1 MFKFC
6 YECTENGKFNYCN
19 MLNYLICWLKIFKM
33 KEAKFCNME
42 LGNHTIWRREIPQI
56 EGKILPNGG
65 GILNNGGGIQQNRRR
80 ILQNRI
86 GEY

>member
-1 MFKFC
+1 
-6 YECTENGKFNYCN
+6 
-19 MLNYLICWLKIFKM
+19 
-33 KEAKFCNME
+33 ME